1 MSILKEKRW
10 SSGKEA
16 VNAVKLYACQ
26 QSKYAMVHTR
36 GRMSRKLVCSSADVG
51 CTWFVN
57 ISRIRKCD
65 VGYWHVTSSRLSHVN
80 CIQRS
85 KLAQNQLSAHPVIRS
100 ALAANP
106 SSAARKLVIQL
117 RHEDGLEASRS
128 TI

>member
-1 MSILKEKRW
+1 MDVDVSILKEKRW

-57 ISRIRKCD
+57 ISRIRKGD
-65 VGYWHVTSSRLSHVN
+65 VGDWHVTSAILSRLN
-80 CIQRS
+80 CIGRA
-85 KLAQNQLSAHPVIRS
+85 K
-100 ALAANP
+100 
-106 SSAARKLVIQL
+106 
-117 RHEDGLEASRS
+117 
-128 TI
+128 TT